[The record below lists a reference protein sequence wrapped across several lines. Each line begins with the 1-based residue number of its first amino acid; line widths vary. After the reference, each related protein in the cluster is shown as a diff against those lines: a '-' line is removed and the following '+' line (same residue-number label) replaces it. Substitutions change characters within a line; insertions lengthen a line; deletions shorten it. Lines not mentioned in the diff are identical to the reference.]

1 MKIGIPK
8 EVVKGENRVA
18 FVPSLVAQ
26 VKKKNHEVIIESGA
40 GLGSMFAD
48 ELYEKAGA
56 KIVKSA
62 KDVYA
67 AADIIFKVQAPT
79 THPLTGKN
87 EAEMVREGT
96 VYVGYLAPFT
106 NAEAIRILAGRK
118 VTSFGMEFIP
128 RITRAQSMDSLSSMA
143 TIAGYKAVIIAADSL
158 PRIFPLMMTAAGS
171 ITPATVV
178 VLGAG
183 VAGLQAI
190 ATAKRLG
197 AKVEAFD
204 PRAVVKEQIESL
216 GATFIPMANIE
227 DVSTTGGYAKEQS
240 DDFLRKEQEAIAS
253 RLHKAD
259 VVITTAQIFG
269 KKAPVLITE
278 EMVKLMPPGSIIV
291 DLAAEQGGNCSL
303 TRVNEVVQKHGV
315 SIHGVT
321 NLPATVPVNSSQMY
335 TKNLVTLFLHLYADP
350 VKGLDFEDEIVKG
363 ACMTH
368 NGEIKNEMVKK
379 LLG

>member
-8 EVVKGENRVA
+8 EVVKGETRVA
-18 FVPSLVAQ
+18 FVPASIAQ
-26 VKKKNHEVIIESGA
+26 VKKKGHEVIVESGA

-56 KIVKSA
+56 TIVKSA
-62 KDVYA
+62 QDVYA
-67 AADIIFKVQAPT
+67 AADIIFKVQAPII
-79 THPLTGKN
+79 HPLTGKN

-96 VYVGYLAPFT
+96 AYVGYLAPFT
-106 NAEAIRILAGRK
+106 NAAAIRILASRK

-143 TIAGYKAVIIAADSL
+143 TLAGYKAVMIAASNL
-158 PRIFPLMMTAAGS
+158 PRIFPLLMTAAGT

-216 GATFIPMANIE
+216 GATFIPMENIE
-227 DVSTTGGYAKEQS
+227 DVSTAGGYAKEQS
-240 DDFLRKEQEAIAS
+240 DVFLRKEQEAIAS

-269 KKAPVLITE
+269 KKAPILITE
-278 EMVKLMPPGSIIV
+278 EMVKHMPPGSIIV
-291 DLAAEQGGNCSL
+291 DLAAEQGGNCEL
-303 TRVNEVVQKHGV
+303 TRVNEVVLKHGV
-315 SIHGVT
+315 TIHGVS
-321 NLPATVPVNSSQMY
+321 NLPASIPVNASQMY

-350 VKGLDFEDEIVKG
+350 AKGLDFEDEIVKG
-363 ACMTH
+363 ACLTH
-368 NGEIKNEMVKK
+368 GGEVKNEMVKK

>member
-8 EVVKGENRVA
+8 EVVKGEARVA
-18 FVPSLVAQ
+18 FVPAQVAQ

-56 KIVKSA
+56 TVVKNA
-62 KDVYA
+62 QDLYA
-67 AADIIFKVQAPT
+67 AADIIFKVQAPVI
-79 THPLTGKN
+79 HPVTGKN

-96 VYVGYLAPFT
+96 AYVGYLAPFA
-106 NAEAIRILAGRK
+106 NAEAIRILARRK

-143 TIAGYKAVIIAADSL
+143 TIAGYKAVMIAADNL
-158 PRIFPLMMTAAGS
+158 PRIFPLLMTAAGS
-171 ITPATVV
+171 ISPATVV

-216 GATFIPMANIE
+216 GATFIPMENIE
-227 DVSTTGGYAKEQS
+227 DVSTAGGYAKEQS
-240 DDFLRKEQEAIAS
+240 DEFLRKEQQAIAS

-269 KKAPVLITE
+269 KKPPVLITE
-278 EMVKLMPPGSIIV
+278 DMVKLMPPGSIIV
-291 DLAAEQGGNCSL
+291 DLAAEQGGNCAL
-303 TRVNEVVQKHGV
+303 TRANEVVKKYGV
-315 SIHGVT
+315 AIHGAV
-321 NLPATVPVNSSQMY
+321 NLPSSIPVNASQMY

-350 VKGLDFEDEIVKG
+350 AKGLDFEDEIVKG
-363 ACMTH
+363 ACLTH
-368 NGEIKNEMVKK
+368 NGEIKNDMVKK